1 MEATDDF
8 YLLISSGYQTWT
20 LTDLGKCVC
29 GNKLWWT
36 RAVPSMVLTVMD
48 HAPQPVDDRVHR
60 WVVPPA
66 DLRRR
71 ERAERQG
78 VRGCVSLTHRDP
90 PPLTPRM
97 VQPV

>member
-1 MEATDDF
+1 MALYSLVFELP
-8 YLLISSGYQTWT
+8 YLCVHVPACVRVCVCV
-20 LTDLGKCVC
+20 CVC

-71 ERAERQG
+71 ESRETRSKR
-78 VRGCVSLTHRDP
+78 VCFSHP
-90 PPLTPRM
+90 P
-97 VQPV
+97 